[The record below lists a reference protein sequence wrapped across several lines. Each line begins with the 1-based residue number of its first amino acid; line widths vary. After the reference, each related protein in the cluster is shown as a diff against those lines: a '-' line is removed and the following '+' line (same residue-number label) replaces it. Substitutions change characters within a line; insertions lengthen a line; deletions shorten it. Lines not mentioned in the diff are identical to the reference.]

1 MGLNDIN
8 RNKLQAIIDEH
19 LDNMHNEINE
29 ELKASI
35 TNENWYMDNDI
46 EAAELTL
53 SNEYYECIQWSPALP
68 DGTPY
73 PLAWIRPD
81 IMNKR
86 LAVPVGQVYYSNK
99 QPLPY
104 RWFNE
109 ETFEVCYCG
118 EWVEAQSI
126 DWDFSD
132 AVPQEMS
139 ASYTQ

>member
-1 MGLNDIN
+1 MGLNDQN

-19 LDNMHNEINE
+19 FDNMHNEINE
-29 ELKASI
+29 EMKGSI
-35 TNENWYMDNDI
+35 QDQNWYMLNQI

-53 SNEYYECIQWSPALP
+53 SNEIYESIAWQPTMA

-73 PLAWIRPD
+73 PLAWVRPD
-81 IMNKR
+81 IIRKG
-86 LAVPVGQVYYSNK
+86 LAVPVGVLYYGAG

-104 RWFNE
+104 RWYNE
-109 ETFEVCYCG
+109 ETFEVCYMG
-118 EWVEAQSI
+118 AWQTAQSI

-139 ASYTQ
+139 ASYTP